1 MRYTITFPVSDMLVE
16 LIFLP
21 GDERF
26 VAIAAARYTWISD
39 PKQTTINTVRRDSIV
54 IKQEEI

>member
-26 VAIAAARYTWISD
+26 AAIAAARYTPISD
-39 PKQTTINTVRRDSIV
+39 HNPTTINAVRRDSIV